1 MTMTELQQLVAG
13 ANANLTDKER
23 NCVVGDSA
31 GGAPRFEV
39 YHFALSL
46 CSQKVRTVLAEKQ
59 ASYVSHD
66 VQILPPSMENY
77 YPGYVKL
84 RAMGGE
90 AMADRMV
97 GAYTGRSSTES
108 EGFDP
113 CVVPTVV
120 DHKAGKVLVDSKA
133 ICLYLDKV
141 IEGGSELVPSDI
153 ADEVQRQVSI
163 VDRTPHVAVLY
174 GANPDGDVRPDFIQ
188 TGMVGIHDFKVT
200 KLRENMKE
208 VGDDEKL
215 IAAYEH
221 KIQKETAAKH
231 FVQAPDD
238 MRAAIS
244 EIKQIVGELDRDL
257 KSTSGDWVC
266 GDRYTLADAVWAVS
280 LFRLKWLGMGYIWEA
295 EGAALDRI
303 ADYAK
308 RLFDRPS
315 FQQAVIHWPR
325 NPPSKYVEEYYA

>member
-1 MTMTELQQLVAG
+1 MTVIELQRLVEG

-23 NCVVGDSA
+23 NCVVGGS
-31 GGAPRFEV
+31 GSGAPRFEV
-39 YHFALSL
+39 YHFAFSL
-46 CSQKVRTVLAEKQ
+46 CSEKVRTVLAEKQ
-59 ASYVSHD
+59 VSYISHD

-84 RAMGGE
+84 RMKGGE
-90 AMADRMV
+90 VTADRMV

-133 ICLYLDKV
+133 ICMYLDK
-141 IEGGSELVPSDI
+141 IINGGSELVPNDI

-174 GANPDGDVRPDFIQ
+174 GADPDGDVRPDFVQ
-188 TGMVGIHDFKVT
+188 EAMVGIHDFKVM

-208 VGDDEKL
+208 ARDDEKL
-215 IAAYEH
+215 VAAYEH

-231 FVQAPDD
+231 FVQTPGD

-244 EIKQIVGELDRDL
+244 EIKQIVRELDFDL
-257 KSTSGDWVC
+257 ATSNGDWVC
-266 GDRYTLADAVWAVS
+266 GERYTLADVVWAVS
-280 LFRLKWLGMGYIWEA
+280 LFRLKWLGMGYLWEA
-295 EGAALDRI
+295 ENASLDRI
-303 ADYAK
+303 ANYAK
-308 RLFDRPS
+308 RLFDRLS

-325 NPPSKYVEEYYA
+325 SPPSKYVREYYS